1 MRLNLINKRKQEK
14 LTQAEIAK
22 ILGITVRHYK
32 ALEAGTSDGSIK
44 VWQRLRDLLNT
55 SIDTLLEDTTK
66 PGGMEDADTND
77 KGRN

>member
-1 MRLNLINKRKQEK
+1 MRKNLIAKRKQK
-14 LTQAEIAK
+14 TLTQAEIAK
-22 ILGITVRHYK
+22 ILGITTRQYNRI
-32 ALEAGTSDGSIK
+32 EAGTSDGSIK

-77 KGRN
+77 EGRN